1 MPNAELPKAYD
12 PTEAEAR
19 WYPTWMSRGYF
30 RAEAISEK
38 PPYCIVL
45 PPPNVTG
52 SLHLGH
58 AVPATLQDI
67 LIRWKRMSGFNCLWV
82 PGIDHA
88 GIATQMMV
96 ERELKKT
103 ENKTRQD
110 LGRAEFLRRVWQWKE
125 RYGARIAEQHRF
137 LGASLDWSRER
148 FTMDEASSAA
158 VREAFVRLYE
168 EGLIYR
174 SKRLINWCPACH
186 TALSD
191 LEVEHEEREG
201 SLWEIRY
208 PIKGSDRFLVVATTR
223 PETMLGDTAVAVH
236 PDDPRYRDLIGK
248 TVVLPLLGREIPI
261 IADAEL
267 VNPEFGTGVVK
278 VTPAHDFNDYQ
289 TGLRHRLPMISI
301 FDESARTTREAG
313 PYAGLDRFEARKR
326 VLADLQA
333 QGLLERE
340 TKPKLSVGL
349 CQRSGTVVEPRLSL
363 QWFVKIESL
372 ARPAIEAVE
381 QGKTRIVPETWVATY
396 FQWMRNIHDWC
407 ISRQLWWGHQIP
419 AYYCKSCS
427 ARPQRRGRAEDPTHP
442 MFPEEG
448 DRAAPIV
455 SRERPAKCPRC
466 RGTEFEQDP
475 DVLDT
480 WFSSG
485 LWPFSTLGWPKD
497 TPELKTFYPNSVMET
512 GHDILFFWVARMMML
527 GIHFMHDVPFPVVYL
542 HAMVRDEKG
551 EKMSKTKGNVID
563 PLHVILGAK
572 PEELSPSQRNK
583 FPQGMPAYGADALRF
598 TLAALMQQGRDI
610 KLSLDRVDGYKAFAN
625 KLWNASRFALM
636 NLKGLEPLAE
646 LARDADFALA
656 DRWILSRLNR
666 TTRSTVEAL
675 SRFEFAEA
683 ASTIYQFVWHEF
695 CDWYVELSKGPL
707 YGDDAHARKRTQ
719 SVLVYSLD
727 QILRLLHPFMP
738 FVTEEVWQ
746 KLPLVRSVSSIM
758 IAPYPVA
765 DPRFDDSEAEA
776 AMAPVIEAIEG
787 IRNIRGESNVSPSM
801 KVPAVIQS
809 ADPAVRQGLERWRHY
824 LMPLAGVSSLEISA
838 PGAKPQQAAA
848 FVGVKTGM
856 EIFVPLAGLI
866 DLDEERARLAKEIQ
880 RVDAD
885 LESVRRKFDN
895 PNFAA
900 KAPREVVE
908 KERARADELSLRRAK
923 LQENLNRII

>member
-1 MPNAELPKAYD
+1 MPNTELPKAYD
-12 PTEAEAR
+12 PTEVEGR
-19 WYPTWMSRGYF
+19 WYSIWMERGYF
-30 RAEAISEK
+30 RAEAVSDK
-38 PPYCIVL
+38 PPYSIVL

-58 AVPATLQDI
+58 AVPATLQDV

-96 ERELKKT
+96 EREIKKT
-103 ENKTRQD
+103 EKKSRHD
-110 LGRAEFLRRVWQWKE
+110 LGREEFLKRVWQWKE
-125 RYGARIAEQHRF
+125 KYGQRIGQQHQV

-148 FTMDEASSAA
+148 FTMDQASSVA

-174 SKRLINWCPACH
+174 AKRLINWCPACH

-191 LEVEHEEREG
+191 LEVEHEERDG

-208 PIKGSDRFLVVATTR
+208 PLKDSDRFLVVATTR

-236 PDDPRYRDLIGK
+236 PDDPRYAGLVGK
-248 TVVLPLLGREIPI
+248 TVLLPLVGREIPV

-289 TGLRHRLPMISI
+289 TGLRHKLPMIDI
-301 FDESARTTREAG
+301 FDESARTNQQAG

-326 VLADLQA
+326 VLADLAA
-333 QGLLERE
+333 QGLLEKEIKHR
-340 TKPKLSVGL
+340 LAVGI

-363 QWFVKIESL
+363 QWFVKIDPL
-372 ARPAIEAVE
+372 AKPAIEAVE
-381 QGKTRIVPETWVATY
+381 QGRTRILPETWVATY

-419 AYYCKSCS
+419 AYYCESCG
-427 ARPQRRGRAEDPTHP
+427 PNAE
-442 MFPEEG
+442 
-448 DRAAPIV
+448 PIV
-455 SRERPAKCPRC
+455 SRERPARCPRC
-466 RGTEFEQDP
+466 GGTEFEQDP

-485 LWPFSTLGWPKD
+485 LWPFSTLGWPKA
-497 TPELKTFYPNSVMET
+497 TAELKTFYPNSVMET

-527 GIHFMHDVPFPVVYL
+527 GMHFLGEVPFRVVYL

-563 PLHVILGAK
+563 PLHVVRGANA
-572 PEELSPSQRNK
+572 EDLSPSLRNK
-583 FPQGMPAYGADALRF
+583 FPQGMPAFGADALRF
-598 TLAALMQQGRDI
+598 TLASMMQQGRDI
-610 KLSLDRVDGYKAFAN
+610 KLSLERVEGYKGFAN
-625 KLWNASRFALM
+625 KLWNAARFALM
-636 NLKGLEPLAE
+636 NLGDFEPAAE
-646 LARDADFALA
+646 LATNAGFALA

-666 TTRSTVEAL
+666 AIRVTTDAL
-675 SRFEFAEA
+675 TRFEFAEA
-683 ASTIYQFVWHEF
+683 ASTIYQFLWHEF
-695 CDWYVELSKGPL
+695 CDWYLELSKGTL
-707 YGDDAHARKRTQ
+707 YGEDLPARRRTQ
-719 SVLVYSLD
+719 AVLVHSLD

-738 FVTEEVWQ
+738 FITEEVWQ
-746 KLPLVRSVSSIM
+746 KLPLARAVDSIM
-758 IAPYPVA
+758 IAPYPSPYPRLE
-765 DPRFDDSEAEA
+765 DPEAESE
-776 AMAPVIEAIEG
+776 MAPLIEAIEG
-787 IRNIRGESNVSPSM
+787 IRTIRGESNVAPSM
-801 KVPAVIQS
+801 KIQALIQS
-809 ADPAVRQGLERWRHY
+809 ADPTVRQNIDRWRHY
-824 LMPLAGVSSLEISA
+824 VMPLAGLSSLEISP
-838 PGAKPQQAAA
+838 PGAKPTQAAA
-848 FVGVKTGM
+848 FVGERTGM

-866 DLDEERARLAKEIQ
+866 DLDEERVRLAKEIE

-885 LESVRRKFDN
+885 IELVRRKFEN

-900 KAPREVVE
+900 KAPREVVDR
-908 KERARADELSLRRAK
+908 ERARADELSTRRTK
-923 LQENLNRII
+923 LQENLNRIR

>member
-110 LGRAEFLRRVWQWKE
+110 LGRAEFLKRVWQWKE
-125 RYGARIAEQHRF
+125 KYGARIAEQHRL

-223 PETMLGDTAVAVH
+223 PETLLGDTAVAVH
-236 PDDPRYRDLIGK
+236 PDDPRYGDLIGK

-289 TGLRHRLPMISI
+289 TGLRHNLPMISI
-301 FDESARTTREAG
+301 FDESARTNREAG
-313 PYAGLDRFEARKR
+313 PYAGLDRFEARAR
-326 VLADLQA
+326 VLADLSA
-333 QGLLERE
+333 QGLLEKE
-340 TKPKLSVGL
+340 TKHKLAIGL
-349 CQRSGTVVEPRLSL
+349 CQRSRTIVEPRLSL
-363 QWFVKIESL
+363 QWFVRIAPL
-372 ARPAIEAVE
+372 AKRAIEAVE
-381 QGKTRIVPETWVATY
+381 QGQTDILPPMWEATY

-419 AYYCKSCS
+419 AYYCASC
-427 ARPQRRGRAEDPTHP
+427 RRIGAECP
-442 MFPEEG
+442 
-448 DRAAPIV
+448 PIV
-455 SRERPAKCPRC
+455 AVEPPTQCPVCGGREL
-466 RGTEFEQDP
+466 EQDP

-485 LWPFSTLGWPKD
+485 LWPFSTLGWPQQTD
-497 TPELKTFYPNSVMET
+497 DLKTFYPTSVLET
-512 GHDILFFWVARMMML
+512 GHDIIFFWVARMIMFGL
-527 GIHFMHDVPFPVVYL
+527 AFTGEVPFHTVYFHGL
-542 HAMVRDEKG
+542 LRDEKG
-551 EKMSKTKGNVID
+551 EKMSKSKGNVRN
-563 PLHVILGAK
+563 PLEVIEK
-572 PEELSPSQRNK
+572 
-583 FPQGMPAYGADALRF
+583 YGADALRYAI
-598 TLAALMQQGRDI
+598 LAGATPGNDM
-610 KLSLDRVDGYKAFAN
+610 KLSEEKLEGARNFGNKA
-625 KLWNASRFALM
+625 WNA
-636 NLKGLEPLAE
+636 
-646 LARDADFALA
+646 ARY
-656 DRWILSRLNR
+656 
-666 TTRSTVEAL
+666 T
-675 SRFEFAEA
+675 
-683 ASTIYQFVWHEF
+683 
-695 CDWYVELSKGPL
+695 
-707 YGDDAHARKRTQ
+707 
-719 SVLVYSLD
+719 
-727 QILRLLHPFMP
+727 
-738 FVTEEVWQ
+738 
-746 KLPLVRSVSSIM
+746 
-758 IAPYPVA
+758 
-765 DPRFDDSEAEA
+765 
-776 AMAPVIEAIEG
+776 
-787 IRNIRGESNVSPSM
+787 
-801 KVPAVIQS
+801 
-809 ADPAVRQGLERWRHY
+809 
-824 LMPLAGVSSLEISA
+824 
-838 PGAKPQQAAA
+838 
-848 FVGVKTGM
+848 
-856 EIFVPLAGLI
+856 
-866 DLDEERARLAKEIQ
+866 
-880 RVDAD
+880 
-885 LESVRRKFDN
+885 
-895 PNFAA
+895 
-900 KAPREVVE
+900 
-908 KERARADELSLRRAK
+908 
-923 LQENLNRII
+923 

>member
-1 MPNAELPKAYD
+1 MPSTELSKAYD
-12 PTEAEAR
+12 PTEVEAR
-19 WYPTWMSRGYF
+19 WYPIWMKRGYF
-30 RAEAISEK
+30 RAEAVSNK

-67 LIRWKRMSGFNCLWV
+67 LIRWKRMSGFNALWV
-82 PGIDHA
+82 PGVDHA

-96 ERELKKT
+96 ERELKKS
-103 ENKTRQD
+103 EGKTRHD
-110 LGRAEFLRRVWQWKE
+110 LGREEFLKQVWQWKDK
-125 RYGARIAEQHRF
+125 YGKRIGEQHQV

-148 FTMDEASSAA
+148 FTMDEASSTA

-174 SKRLINWCPACH
+174 AKRLINWCPACH

-191 LEVEHEEREG
+191 LEVDHEERDG

-208 PIKGSDRFLVVATTR
+208 PLKDSNQFLVVATTR

-236 PDDPRYRDLIGK
+236 PDDPRYAGLVGK

-278 VTPAHDFNDYQ
+278 VTPAHDFNDYE
-289 TGLRHRLPMISI
+289 TGLRHNLPMISI
-301 FDESARTTREAG
+301 FDASARTNREAG

-326 VLADLQA
+326 VLADLA
-333 QGLLERE
+333 AEGLLEKE
-340 TKPKLSVGL
+340 VKHKLSVGL
-349 CQRSGTVVEPRLSL
+349 CQRSGTIIEPRLSL
-363 QWFVKIESL
+363 QWFVRIAPL
-372 ARPAIEAVE
+372 AKPAIEAVE
-381 QGKTRIVPETWVATY
+381 QGRTRILPEAWVTTY

-419 AYYCKSCS
+419 AYYCKPCS
-427 ARPQRRGRAEDPTHP
+427 LRHQRQGAAEDSTVP
-442 MFPEEG
+442 MFPTED

-466 RGTEFEQDP
+466 GGTDFEQDP

-485 LWPFSTLGWPKD
+485 LWPFSTLGWPKE

-527 GIHFMHDVPFPVVYL
+527 GIHFMRDVPFPVVYL

-551 EKMSKTKGNVID
+551 EKMSKTKGNVLD
-563 PLHVILGAK
+563 PLHVIRGAK
-572 PEELSPSQRNK
+572 AEELSPGLRKQ
-583 FPQGMPAYGADALRF
+583 FPHGMPAFGADALRF

-610 KLSLDRVDGYKAFAN
+610 KLSLERVEGYKAFAN
-625 KLWNASRFALM
+625 KLWNAARFALM
-636 NLKGLEPLAE
+636 NLGDFELRAALET
-646 LARDADFALA
+646 RSDYALA

-666 TTRSTVEAL
+666 AIRATEDAL
-675 SRFEFAEA
+675 SSFEFAEA
-683 ASTIYQFVWHEF
+683 ASTIYQFLWHEF
-695 CDWYVELSKGPL
+695 CDWYLELSKGAL
-707 YGDDAHARKRTQ
+707 YGDDPQARKRTQ
-719 SVLVYSLD
+719 AVLVHSLD

-738 FVTEEVWQ
+738 FITEEVWQ
-746 KLPLVRSVSSIM
+746 KLPLARSVDSIM
-758 IAPYPVA
+758 IAPFPSA
-765 DPRFDDSEAEA
+765 IARLDDPTAEVE
-776 AMAPVIEAIEG
+776 MARVIEAIEG
-787 IRNIRGESNVSPSM
+787 IRTIRGESNVPPSAKM
-801 KVPAVIQS
+801 QAIIHS
-809 ADPAVRQGLERWRHY
+809 ADAAVREGLNRWRHY
-824 LMPLAGVSSLEISA
+824 LMPLAGLSSLEISA
-838 PGAKPQQAAA
+838 PATRPTQAAA
-848 FVGVKTGM
+848 FVGERTGM

-866 DLDEERARLAKEIQ
+866 DLKEERARLAKEIE

-885 LESVRRKFDN
+885 LQSVRQKFEN
-895 PNFAA
+895 PNFAS

-908 KERARADELSLRRAK
+908 RERSRIGELNVRRAK
-923 LQENLNRII
+923 LQENLNRIM